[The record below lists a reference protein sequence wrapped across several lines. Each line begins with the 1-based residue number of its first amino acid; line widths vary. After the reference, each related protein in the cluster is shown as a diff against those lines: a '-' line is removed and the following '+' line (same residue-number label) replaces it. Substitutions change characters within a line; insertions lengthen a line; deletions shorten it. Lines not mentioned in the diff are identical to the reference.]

1 LGHITAEYTQKNSS
15 LGRLNFNKNLQ
26 GIINAS
32 TSVPILIT
40 PVLKL
45 TTISWMEILG
55 VDTDRDSLEKTL
67 LGDSMLA
74 SERENKKHLHRQYL
88 NCAVD
93 CDNN

>member
-1 LGHITAEYTQKNSS
+1 MA
-15 LGRLNFNKNLQ
+15 
-26 GIINAS
+26 
-32 TSVPILIT
+32 TSRNYVRCFTHTLIT

-74 SERENKKHLHRQYL
+74 SERENKKHLHRHE
-88 NCAVD
+88 AIS
-93 CDNN
+93 